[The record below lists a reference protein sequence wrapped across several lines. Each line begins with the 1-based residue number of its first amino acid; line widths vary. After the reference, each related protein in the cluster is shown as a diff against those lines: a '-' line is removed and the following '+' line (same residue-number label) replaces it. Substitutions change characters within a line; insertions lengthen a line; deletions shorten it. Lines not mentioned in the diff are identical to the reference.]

1 MAQQP
6 FEQYPALA
14 SWIERM
20 GNTGSSLSLG
30 DWMVFI
36 GALNSALITAARRP
50 DHIVGADDMVGGPAL
65 PDREAVGE
73 MDNAA
78 LDEHRAW
85 LAAQL
90 LDDVF
95 FAYPKITAMA
105 KELSEAQAGE
115 MRAIAREVYE
125 RLRAETAEAQRDAAL
140 EALRPF
146 AEAEKLTNPHD
157 RVAVVNVSDLRAASR
172 AGGGE

>member
-1 MAQQP
+1 MKQEDLRSARLI
-6 FEQYPALA
+6 EAKRR
-14 SWIERM
+14 WIENETPRREVEHLADLYET
-20 GNTGSSLSLG
+20 NWPHPES
-30 DWMVFI
+30 
-36 GALNSALITAARRP
+36 RP
-50 DHIVGADDMVGGPAL
+50 DHIVDADEMVGRPAL
-65 PDREAVGE
+65 PDREAVAREGLDRLE
-73 MDNAA
+73 AA
-78 LDEHRAW
+78 YGALS
-85 LAAQL
+85 
-90 LDDVF
+90 DDVF
-95 FAYPKITAMA
+95 FAYPKIAAMA

-172 AGGGE
+172 AIGGEL